1 MMHRTILSIGA
12 LVLLAGCAA
21 QQPVGPPPD
30 ITLQQPS
37 QEAFEKPP
45 VPASALGQPVV
56 APTNGLSITDIKR
69 GSGPAAESGRSIT
82 VNYVGKLTN
91 GTVFDSTVGK
101 SPFTFLLGAG
111 QVIKGWD
118 QGVVGMKVGGKR
130 KLVIPP
136 TLGYGGSGVPP
147 QIPPDATLVF
157 EIELVSIN

>member
-1 MMHRTILSIGA
+1 MLHRTILSIGA
-12 LVLLAGCAA
+12 LVLLASCAA

-30 ITLQQPS
+30 IAQPQPS

-45 VPASALGQPVV
+45 VPASAV
-56 APTNGLSITDIKR
+56 AAANGLSITDLKR
-69 GSGPAAESGRSIT
+69 GSGPAAESGRSVT

-91 GTVFDSTVGK
+91 GTIFDSTAGK

>member
-1 MMHRTILSIGA
+1 MMHRTILSTGA
-12 LVLLAGCAA
+12 LLLLAGCAA

-30 ITLQQPS
+30 IALQQPS

-45 VPASALGQPVV
+45 VPASAV
-56 APTNGLSITDIKR
+56 AAANGLAITDIKR

-91 GTVFDSTVGK
+91 GTVFDSTTGK
-101 SPFTFLLGAG
+101 GPFTFLLGAG

-118 QGVVGMKVGGKR
+118 LGVEGMKVGGKR

-136 TLGYGGSGVPP
+136 TLGYGGAGAPP

-157 EIELVSIN
+157 EIELVSVN

>member
-1 MMHRTILSIGA
+1 MHRTILSIGA
-12 LVLLAGCAA
+12 LLLLAGCAA

-30 ITLQQPS
+30 IAPPQPS

-45 VPASALGQPVV
+45 VPASALAQPV
-56 APTNGLSITDIKR
+56 APAANGLAITDIKR
-69 GSGPAAESGRSIT
+69 GDGAEAASGQSVT

-91 GTVFDSTVGK
+91 GTVFDSTAGK
-101 SPFTFLLGAG
+101 DPFTFLLGAG

-136 TLGYGGSGVPP
+136 ALGYGGSGAPP
-147 QIPPDATLVF
+147 QIPPNATLVF
-157 EIELVSIN
+157 EVELVRIN